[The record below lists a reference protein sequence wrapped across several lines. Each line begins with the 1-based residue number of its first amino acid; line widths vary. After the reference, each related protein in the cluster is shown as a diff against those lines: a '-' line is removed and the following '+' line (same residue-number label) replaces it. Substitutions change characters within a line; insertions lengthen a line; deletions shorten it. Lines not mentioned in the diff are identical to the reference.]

1 MLLGLSWTLTASG
14 ALITAIAA
22 RRVVQHRQSRRR
34 ARELERLGDDLPAGS
49 TAHLSP
55 SLAHL
60 AVQARVVRLSLATP
74 LQRYAAPLLH
84 DTPWGRRAAC
94 DEYDLAISDARRALW
109 EWLLLF
115 RRLGEPDR
123 QLLGSLGLTLA
134 PFYTAL
140 FKPGVFDRSSDLWEE
155 TLYPAAPDLAHVFA
169 ELRRTMH
176 DLRAFESTLLTA
188 VADPYRR

>member
-1 MLLGLSWTLTASG
+1 MLALLSWT
-14 ALITAIAA
+14 ITAGSALVTAAAA
-22 RRVVQHRQSRRR
+22 RWAVHQRQRRVR
-34 ARELERLGDDLPAGS
+34 ARELERLGDDPIGN

-74 LQRYAAPLLH
+74 LERWQVPLLH

-94 DEYDLAISDARRALW
+94 DQYDLALSDARRALW

-123 QLLGSLGLTLA
+123 QLLSALGLSLA
-134 PFYTAL
+134 PFHAVL
-140 FKPGVFDRSSDLWEE
+140 FKPGVFDRSDDLWEQ
-155 TLYPAAPDLAHVFA
+155 TLYPAAPDLARVFA

-176 DLRAFESTLLTA
+176 DLRSFELTLLGA
-188 VADPYRR
+188 VSDPYRR

>member
-1 MLLGLSWTLTASG
+1 MLHWLSWTLTASG

-22 RRVVQHRQSRRR
+22 RRVVQHRQRRHR

-140 FKPGVFDRSSDLWEE
+140 FKPGVFDRSPDLWEE

-176 DLRAFESTLLTA
+176 DLRAFESSLLTA
-188 VADPYRR
+188 VSDPYRR

>member
-1 MLLGLSWTLTASG
+1 MLSRLSWTLTATG
-14 ALITAIAA
+14 ALVTAIAA
-22 RRVVQHRQSRRR
+22 RRVAQHRQRR
-34 ARELERLGDDLPAGS
+34 ARDRELERLGDDLPPGT

-60 AVQARVVRLSLATP
+60 ALQARVVRLSLATP
-74 LQRYAAPLLH
+74 LQRYRAPLLH

-94 DEYDLAISDARRALW
+94 DQYDLAISDARRALW

-123 QLLGSLGLTLA
+123 RILESLGITVA

-140 FKPGVFDRSSDLWEE
+140 FKPGVFDRSADPWEE
-155 TLYPAAPDLAHVFA
+155 TLYPTAPDLSRVYA

-176 DLRAFESTLLTA
+176 DLRTFETTLLTA
-188 VADPYRR
+188 ASNPYRR